1 MSENIL
7 VFTIFSDKAET
18 LCVIEPL
25 NFTHSHTSTS
35 LVSFKPNYWIARI
48 KIQQSIKN
56 NCIIINTLSDDNQSC
71 LISGTVNIT
80 DEVKLLNQYLKTDRE
95 IQIIIYGKNNSDNSV
110 IQKYKQLN
118 KLGFSNV
125 GLYLGGLFEW
135 LLLQDI
141 YGYDNFPTTCK
152 EIDILKYR

>member
-1 MSENIL
+1 MGNINSSQNYNL
-7 VFTIFSDKAET
+7 Y
-18 LCVIEPL
+18 
-25 NFTHSHTSTS
+25 NFE
-35 LVSFKPNYWIARI
+35 

-56 NCIIINTLSDDNQSC
+56 NSIIINTLSDDNQSC

-118 KLGFSNV
+118 NLGFSNV